1 MKKRRSR
8 GRIAIVAVFLLGLL
22 IFGGVYFAWTTVTDI
37 FQPVTTGQGKTIAL
51 VIQSGESTLQIADD
65 LQAKGLIRNALA
77 FRVWARI
84 KGLDTHL
91 QAGAYNL
98 DTSMTIDAI
107 IGQLLNAQ
115 PDYLVVA
122 IPEGWRIEQMAQQ
135 LRAAGAGL
143 PKFNVQDFLKY
154 TKNPAQ
160 FPDATKY
167 PVLKSI
173 PQGASME
180 GLLFPDTYLIP
191 VNATA
196 RDVVNMMLTEF
207 TGKVQQNQLE
217 AKAKQNKLSLYQMVI
232 LASIVEREVIFEND
246 RPLVASVYWNR
257 IYRQNNETSGISM
270 MLTRRFSMHATHNP
284 AQRSI
289 GSHCRMQ
296 GAILFRLVCGIPIH
310 IKGYLQR
317 RFVAL
322 VLRAWKRRLPR
333 PARIITFSCSPRR
346 MGITCMQ
353 RRKRSSMRTYRKSPT
368 IIIRE
373 YLSDE
378 LNYMASTV
386 FRAAPGSNR
395 TISRQQPGSYRNPA
409 RATRLGLSAG
419 RYILCRAELFSAFQ
433 HSLAPRHKCRSRHLL
448 LARLAAGHSHF
459 I

>member
-122 IPEGWRIEQMAQQ
+122 IPEGWRIEQMAQ
-135 LRAAGAGL
+135 RFGAAGL
-143 PKFNVQDFLKY
+143 PRFNVQDFLKY

-160 FPDATKY
+160 FPDVKKY
-167 PVLKSI
+167 PILKSI

-207 TGKVQQNQLE
+207 TGKVQQDQLE
-217 AKAKQNKLSLYQMVI
+217 AKAKQNRLSLYQMVI

-257 IYRQNNETSGISM
+257 IYRQNNETLGFLDADPTVQYARDSQPGTTVYWKPLQDAGRNINPTSVWNTYTHKGLPPTPICSPGLASM
-270 MLTRRFSMHATHNP
+270 EAAASPASTGYYFFLSKKDGHNVY
-284 AQRSI
+284 AKTQAEFNADV
-289 GSHCRMQ
+289 Q
-296 GAILFRLVCGIPIH
+296 
-310 IKGYLQR
+310 KYLQ
-317 RFVAL
+317 
-322 VLRAWKRRLPR
+322 
-333 PARIITFSCSPRR
+333 
-346 MGITCMQ
+346 Q
-353 RRKRSSMRTYRKSPT
+353 
-368 IIIRE
+368 
-373 YLSDE
+373 
-378 LNYMASTV
+378 
-386 FRAAPGSNR
+386 
-395 TISRQQPGSYRNPA
+395 
-409 RATRLGLSAG
+409 
-419 RYILCRAELFSAFQ
+419 
-433 HSLAPRHKCRSRHLL
+433 
-448 LARLAAGHSHF
+448 
-459 I
+459 